1 MKILDYETIANYDFK
16 LTKNN
21 VDCFMREFLE
31 NYYKYKN
38 LLPPN
43 MSNRFKEISIF
54 NPVRNTSDTENYVI
68 KKIDLEEK
76 IKNDFSLFLSLIECL
91 NDEEIKYIKHYY
103 FYGFSDEKTNE
114 IMNVGKT
121 RYIHI
126 KKSAILKIALA
137 EQLAVERRNKKMT

>member
-1 MKILDYETIANYDFK
+1 MKILDYETIENYDFK

-21 VDCFMREFLE
+21 VDHFMREFLE

-43 MSNRFKEISIF
+43 MLNRFKEVSVA
-54 NPVRNTSDTENYVI
+54 NPVRNTSNIENYVI
-68 KKIDLEEK
+68 KKINLEEK

-91 NDEEIKYIKHYY
+91 NDEEINYIKHYY
-103 FYGFSDEKTNE
+103 FQGISDEKTNE